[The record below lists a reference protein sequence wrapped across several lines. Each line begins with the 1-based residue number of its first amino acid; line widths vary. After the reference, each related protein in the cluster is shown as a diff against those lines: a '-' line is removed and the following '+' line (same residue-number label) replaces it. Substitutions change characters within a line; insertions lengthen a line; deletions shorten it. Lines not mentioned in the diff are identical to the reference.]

1 MAETPRTAETEP
13 PGSPPGGSPGGAK
26 PPSYVL
32 LAALACFCPVWPIN
46 IVAFVY
52 ALMPRHSRQ
61 QGDVEGARR
70 LGRVAKLLAGV
81 ALLGGALLLAASCAI
96 NFGVFQ

>member
-1 MAETPRTAETEP
+1 MGQLWVGTCLAHPIPYWPTAGCP
-13 PGSPPGGSPGGAK
+13 WLAVGS
-26 PPSYVL
+26 
-32 LAALACFCPVWPIN
+32 
-46 IVAFVY
+46 
-52 ALMPRHSRQ
+52 RHSLQR
-61 QGDVEGARR
+61 GDVEGARR